1 MKTYNQMSEDI
12 ESRRAELASRQR
24 DRASSF
30 KQRSRDEMDR
40 RKGSS
45 SSSSKGSSGESS
57 GFVKSLCQSL
67 YKDVK

>member
-30 KQRSRDEMDR
+30 KQRCRDEMDR

-45 SSSSKGSSGESS
+45 SSSSSGSSGESS
-57 GFVKSLCQSL
+57 GFVK
-67 YKDVK
+67 